1 MAVKNVKQAKDKSI
15 RKLTGRI
22 DISGGTPSVGAGS
35 GFTITDGGAG
45 IVTINIT
52 RPGRTILG
60 AIAIPISSTEAT
72 GHFAKVLAYTDA
84 SSVKFGIYV
93 ADGTDGALVDN
104 VPFFFEI
111 TLKDCRV

>member
-15 RKLTGRI
+15 RKITGRV
-22 DISGGTPSVGAGS
+22 DVSGGNPSVGAGS
-35 GFTITDGGAG
+35 GFTLTDGGAG

-52 RPGRTILG
+52 KPGRSILG
-60 AIAIPISSTEAT
+60 AIAIPIESTEAT
-72 GHFAKVLAYTDA
+72 GHYAKVLAKTEA
-84 SSVKFGIYV
+84 SAVKFGIYV

-104 VPFFFEI
+104 VPFYFEI